1 MQGCA
6 VGSKGSRKLTEL
18 QDKEGEPDPLMDSR
32 RICSTMN
39 IAELQNLDL
48 RGELKMKNL
57 ENVRSN
63 VGSAKDANLKDKRH
77 IQSLNP
83 IWNDCDDVTIR
94 ENADGIAE
102 CLQPNSKLKK
112 LAIENYMGSKL
123 PSWLINSYLANLV
136 ELSLFRCHRCVQLPS
151 LEKLPSL
158 QTLAIDEMNATMYF
172 CNDSEQKGRF
182 ILPYLKKLKVDDTPG
197 LINLPD
203 LPSIES
209 LELEFC
215 KEEILISATKITPP
229 LKNFVISG
237 FVKLTSFPQGLLRNK
252 THLLS
257 LEISNC
263 HKLESFSH
271 ERKSLSSL
279 QSLCITNCPE
289 IKSLSELEG
298 LKSLMSLGID
308 RCDCLLS
315 LPEGLKALKS
325 LEHWSI
331 SNCENIAALP
341 AAMQHLTGL
350 HTLHVWSCPNFVT
363 LPGWLGNLVELR
375 EMEFGIARIYT
386 V

>member
-1 MQGCA
+1 MFIVGEETGC
-6 VGSKGSRKLTEL
+6 S
-18 QDKEGEPDPLMDSR
+18 
-32 RICSTMN
+32 

-48 RGELKMKNL
+48 CGVLKIKKL

-63 VGSAKDANLKDKRH
+63 VGSAKDANLKGKRH
-77 IQSLNP
+77 IQSLKL

-94 ENADGIAE
+94 ENADCIAAG
-102 CLQPNSKLKK
+102 LQPNSKLKK
-112 LAIENYMGSKL
+112 LAIENYTGSKL
-123 PSWLINSYLANLV
+123 PNLINSYLANLV

-151 LEKLPSL
+151 LEKLPSP
-158 QTLAIDEMNATMYF
+158 QTLAINEMNATMYF
-172 CNDSEQKGRF
+172 CNDSGQKGRF
-182 ILPYLKKLKVDDTPG
+182 VLPYLKKLKVDDTPG

-209 LELEFC
+209 LEPEFC
-215 KEEILISATKITPP
+215 KEEILTSATEITPP

-271 ERKSLSSL
+271 ELKSLSSL

-298 LKSLMSLGID
+298 LKSLKSLGID
-308 RCDCLLS
+308 RCDSLLS

-325 LEHWSI
+325 LKHLSL
-331 SNCENIAALP
+331 SNCENITALP

-350 HTLHVWSCPNFVT
+350 HTLHIWSCPSLVT
-363 LPGWLGNLVELR
+363 LPGWLGKLVELR
-375 EMEFGIARIYT
+375 EMELWYCENLQCLPESMKRLTALQFL
-386 V
+386 